1 MQYTLTGMISTRARF
16 EGCML
21 GLAVGDALGFPTEFR
36 RREAIVA
43 AFPPEGVTDFVGI
56 QDPRWPKRPYIV
68 GPAFPPGTWSDD
80 TQMTLAVARG
90 LLREPDA
97 PLDVLM
103 AHLAAEFVAWSQS
116 PDNNRAPGST
126 CMTGCQAL
134 AAGTPWHRAGVAES
148 KGCGANM
155 RVAPVGLLYQ
165 HDHARLLE
173 VAAAQSRLTH
183 GHPTAVAA
191 SQATALA
198 VALACQGESPE
209 AIHAALLA
217 QFARGDAALLAVLQ
231 RVPEVLHL
239 PPAQVLCEGCLGEGW
254 IAEEALAGALY
265 CFWRGGT
272 DFGATVLAAANTDG
286 DSDSLACIAGAL
298 SGAANGVDAI
308 VLRWRENVEGAGMVL
323 ELARSL
329 CSARVDKSVPV

>member
-1 MQYTLTGMISTRARF
+1 
-16 EGCML
+16 ML

-36 RREAIVA
+36 RRAAIVA
-43 AFPPEGVTDFVGI
+43 AFPPDGVTDFVGI

-90 LLREPDA
+90 LLREPGA
-97 PLDVLM
+97 PLDTLM
-103 AHLAAEFVAWSQS
+103 AHVAAEFVAWSQS

-134 AAGTPWHRAGVAES
+134 AEGTPWQQAGVAES

-165 HDHARLLE
+165 HDRGRLLD
-173 VAAAQSRLTH
+173 VAAAQCRLTH

-198 VALACQGESPE
+198 VALACQGEFPE

-217 QFARGDAALLAVLQ
+217 EFAHGDAALLAVLQ
-231 RVPEVLHL
+231 RVPGVLHL
-239 PPAQVLCEGCLGEGW
+239 PPAQVLCEGGLGEGW
-254 IAEEALAGALY
+254 VAEEALAGALY
-265 CFWRGGT
+265 CFWRGGA
-272 DFGATVLAAANTDG
+272 DFRTTVLMAANTDG

-308 VLRWRENVEGAGMVL
+308 VLRWREDVESPGML
-323 ELARSL
+323 MEIARSL
-329 CSARVDKSVPV
+329 CSAGVDKRVAV